1 MTPAERA
8 QNGRLG
14 AYVSWGNTPD
24 RAKRTAPGRRA
35 ADARFDRMVIEKHGV
50 LPPEEHAK
58 CAAALRSAHYAE
70 MALKSVRSRKRK
82 RAEQQ

>member
-8 QNGRLG
+8 LAGRLG
-14 AYVSWGNTPD
+14 AYKSWANTPD

-35 ADARFDRMVIEKHGV
+35 ADAKFDQMVIDNHGE

-58 CAAALRSAHYAE
+58 CAAAYRSAYYAE
-70 MALKSVRSRKRK
+70 LTLKSIRARKK
-82 RAEQQ
+82 AAGK